1 LGEAELH
8 RHLAG
13 RRRVVFL
20 DAAGGYVGSD
30 FVLKLLARF
39 GLLLVGSDVGH

>member
-8 RHLAG
+8 RHLA
-13 RRRVVFL
+13 RRRVVFFET
-20 DAAGGYVGSD
+20 AGGYVGSD